1 MNHHHQHGYNNN
13 INNINNGINVMPQN
27 PADMTVI
34 VQRVNL
40 FDGPAATRQ
49 NLKHEQALLDANYG
63 LENSGDGLADFFDEP
78 SMSSR
83 NNNDHQAND
92 HSSNQTR
99 LSEPPPPVS
108 FFYYIKPPPVRFF
121 DEKVGSANAHILGSV
136 KVYQKEQH
144 ISARCYDSNTPK
156 NFYMDQ
162 STPNPNPAVIHDK
175 YWAQRR
181 RLFSRFDQGIQLDGE
196 GWFSVTPEIIA
207 EYVAEQFC
215 MLIPGILRMRQNII
229 GHLHLPAGQMHTA
242 GMPSQ
247 RPQGQGIIS
256 SLVQNT
262 QPSVPPGV
270 VILDAFCGCGGNSI
284 AFAKLGPHIPISLVV
299 CVDLDRNKLRM
310 AARNALIYGIP
321 PQKIV
326 FIQCDTLHVVANCYQ
341 NGKLVIHK
349 RDASQG
355 PSTLFERCDGYL
367 IGGVELLPDVIDVIF
382 MDPPWGG
389 ISYESVGEDG
399 YDLVKDMRIQYGGGR
414 YGEAQVEEGKA
425 LDERGY
431 ANGADLLRLA
441 AAATS
446 SHIVIYDIPR
456 NTNKIS
462 LGQAALAAGYRGNIR
477 LDEHYLNNRLKTA
490 TAYLGCDHCHIISP
504 MSLH

>member
-1 MNHHHQHGYNNN
+1 MNDYRR
-13 INNINNGINVMPQN
+13 NGFDHNTPEN

-40 FDGPAATRQ
+40 FDGPAAARE
-49 NLKHEQALLDANYG
+49 NLKHEQAVLDANYG
-63 LENSGDGLADFFDEP
+63 LENSGDGLADFFDDP
-78 SMSSR
+78 SMSAR
-83 NNNDHQAND
+83 NKDHQAN
-92 HSSNQTR
+92 HHPNNQTR
-99 LSEPPPPVS
+99 QAEPPPPIS
-108 FFYYIKPPPVRFF
+108 FFYYVKAPPLRFF
-121 DEKVGSANAHILGSV
+121 DESVGSTNDHILGSV
-136 KVYQKEQH
+136 KVYQKEQQ

-181 RLFSRFDQGIQLDGE
+181 RLFSRFDQGVQLDGE

-215 MLIPGILRMRQNII
+215 MLIPGILRMRQRMTGN
-229 GHLHLPAGQMHTA
+229 LNLPHQING
-242 GMPSQ
+242 GISSQ
-247 RPQGQGIIS
+247 QSQGQGIIS

-262 QPSVPPGV
+262 PQSLPPGV

-367 IGGVELLPDVIDVIF
+367 IGGVELLPDVIDIIF

-399 YDLVKDMRIQYGGGR
+399 YDLVKDMKIQYGGGR
-414 YGEAQVEEGKA
+414 YGEAQVEEGKV

-490 TAYLGCDHCHIISP
+490 TAYLGCDHCHILSP
-504 MSLH
+504 MPLY

>member
-1 MNHHHQHGYNNN
+1 MNNCHGQ
-13 INNINNGINVMPQN
+13 NVMPQ

-49 NLKHEQALLDANYG
+49 NLKNEKAILEASYG
-63 LENSGDGLADFFDEP
+63 TENSGDGLADFFDAP
-78 SMSSR
+78 TL
-83 NNNDHQAND
+83 
-92 HSSNQTR
+92 SSNLNYDKKCNEEFTKA
-99 LSEPPPPVS
+99 EPPPQIAY
-108 FFYYIKPPPVRFF
+108 FYYIRPPPINFF
-121 DEKVGSANAHILGSV
+121 DEKIGSADAHLIGGV
-136 KVYQKEQH
+136 KIYHKG
-144 ISARCYDSNTPK
+144 IGIFARCWDTSKPK
-156 NFYMDQ
+156 NFYMDH
-162 STPNPNPAVIHDK
+162 STPNPNPNIVHDK

-196 GWFSVTPEIIA
+196 GFFSVTPEIIA
-207 EYVAEQFC
+207 DYVAEQFC
-215 MLIPGILRMRQNII
+215 MLIPGILRMKQRLSN
-229 GHLHLPAGQMHTA
+229 HLNLNVSGQFPGNHGLSGT
-242 GMPSQ
+242 GS
-247 RPQGQGIIS
+247 GGKGIIS
-256 SLVQNT
+256 TLMQNT
-262 QPSVPPGV
+262 PQSFPPGV

-310 AARNALIYGIP
+310 AARNASIYGVP

-326 FIQCDTLHVVANCYQ
+326 FIHCDTLHVIANCYQ
-341 NGKLVIHK
+341 NGKLVVNR

-389 ISYESVGEDG
+389 MSYESVGEDG
-399 YDLVKDMRIQYGGGR
+399 YDLVKDMKIKYGGGQF
-414 YGEAQVEEGKA
+414 GEAQISEGKA
-425 LDERGY
+425 IDDRGY
-431 ANGADLLRLA
+431 ANGADLLRFA
-441 AAATS
+441 GAATT
-446 SHIVIYDIPR
+446 SHIVMYDIPR
-456 NTNKIS
+456 NTNKES

-490 TAYLGCDHCHIISP
+490 TAYLGCDHCHII
-504 MSLH
+504 